1 MISPKLLLLVGLC
14 LSWDILFYLS
24 FNRIYLNS
32 VKSSEFSSFANLF
45 KLILKLDEIYF
56 SLLYVLGEV
65 NSLSANEELFLLFLF
80 DSSLYVLKFSIT
92 LLLNRIY
99 LIGSSLLWFNDRIF
113 YLSDDFFDEWFLTE
127 LFIS

>member
-113 YLSDDFFDEWFLTE
+113 YLSDDFLDEWFLTE